1 MRLRK
6 VAAAGMAAGEE
17 VANRL
22 ALVEEALRAQQVDG
36 PMSSNAA
43 ALATSTAD
51 VLQALGGRAGVV
63 WLDRLVIVKESDAE
77 GGRVKTVA
85 LSAEQVR
92 KLRAIGA
99 ESWQPEDWF
108 GKLPAADPTTSL
120 TMREQAGLALG
131 IDRTT

>member
-6 VAAAGMAAGEE
+6 VAAAGKVAADE
-17 VANRL
+17 VASRL

-36 PMSSNAA
+36 PMSANAA

-51 VLQALGGRAGVV
+51 VLQALGERAGVI
-63 WLDRLVIVKESDAE
+63 WLDRLVIVKERDAA

-99 ESWQPEDWF
+99 ETWQPEDWF
-108 GKLPAADPTTSL
+108 GELFVAEPAASL
-120 TMREQAGLALG
+120 TAGEKADPALG
-131 IDRTT
+131 TD